1 MNQLVIKIAIS
12 LVAMIVLL
20 VMALTTHDV
29 INSKVFASFAIIL
42 GAYSSSRYQI
52 KTTKIM
58 NRIENLTLIE
68 GDFSEVEAREVLI
81 PIFSSKINF
90 HKIKNWS
97 SQERFGEDDEIAQKR
112 IPELKNEI
120 EKLQKILSEAKAKN
134 KRLLVSSQINISLID
149 N

>member
-1 MNQLVIKIAIS
+1 
-12 LVAMIVLL
+12 
-20 VMALTTHDV
+20 
-29 INSKVFASFAIIL
+29 
-42 GAYSSSRYQI
+42 
-52 KTTKIM
+52 M
-58 NRIENLTLIE
+58 NRIENLILIE
-68 GDFSEVEAREVLI
+68 GNFSDVEAREVLI
-81 PIFSSKINF
+81 PILSSKINF

-120 EKLQKILSEAKAKN
+120 EKLQMILSEAKAKN